1 MTDEGKARS
10 MAADEAFDS
19 NVEAKGQTI
28 MSVVE
33 GAGELSTVFRNKAEE
48 TLANNGIEDLRADEW
63 YPLGDYLDAFEEI
76 SDTVGDKT
84 IVNIGKKIPQ
94 NADWPPGVDSVAGGL
109 ESISEAYDM
118 NHRGGEYGSYE
129 IEEVGPN
136 EMEVTC
142 QNPYPCDLDTG
153 IIKGAAEE
161 FSPSTAFVDVDERSP
176 RCREDGGDTCVY
188 RVTW

>member
-1 MTDEGKARS
+1 
-10 MAADEAFDS
+10 MATYDAFDS
-19 NVEAKGQTI
+19 DVEAKGETI

-48 TLANNGIEDLRADEW
+48 TLANNGIEDLQPDKC
-63 YPLGDYLDAFEEI
+63 YPLQDYLNAFEEI
-76 SDTVGDKT
+76 SVTVGDKT

-94 NADWPPGVDSVAGGL
+94 NADWPPGVNSVADGL
-109 ESISEAYDM
+109 ASISEAYDM

-142 QNPYPCDLDTG
+142 HNPYPCDLDKG

-161 FSPSTAFVDVDERSP
+161 FSSSTAFVDVDEQSSH
-176 RCREDGGDTCVY
+176 CRQDGGDSCVY